1 MENFIF
7 CSAQCV
13 KKFYYLRENSKYSF
27 GVGTDTKLEERFWKE
42 KVAVNQIC
50 DILETFHSNISFRF
64 CKIHRKTVVM
74 EFYF

>member
-27 GVGTDTKLEERFWKE
+27 GVGTDTKLEERF
-42 KVAVNQIC
+42 
-50 DILETFHSNISFRF
+50 
-64 CKIHRKTVVM
+64 
-74 EFYF
+74 